1 MKETPWRKGMNKPSR
16 GTSQRDSL
24 FPFFFFF
31 FWRTK
36 GLHGLI
42 SQTIIKGDI
51 HGYSM
56 RSQSLTH
63 LLFLDDNLFFADP
76 ILKNAKN
83 SWTFYVPMKSAQSN
97 KLMKIRPPF
106 LLANPL

>member
-1 MKETPWRKGMNKPSR
+1 MNKPSR

-24 FPFFFFF
+24 FPFFFFFFF

-97 KLMKIRPPF
+97 RLMKIRPPF